1 MHIAHLAR
9 AENELFASALED
21 ELRLVFREHVRGAV
35 VLLRQLLLPLHHLAG
50 EANDHVVLIG
60 LSVNR
65 DGAECGP
72 FDLHGLILVPGLRT
86 RLLTPMSSLRCHRC
100 RLKALGSR
108 RSQTPDGSTS
118 FRPQTQLYSMRR
130 REWSRPAKSMIPCSW
145 ADVPKAKVLLDD
157 RCTGGPAATDGVL
170 WRRPGAPAIGAAH
183 TVLVGKSRPVVCRR
197 RVGALGW
204 PSFFEAQEYRAI
216 AAVRPP
222 SLNCS
227 ETTAP
232 RSCAPR
238 ATQRR
243 QRQARLAK
251 PRTRRNR
258 FLLRPM
264 LCSAIAG
271 CPTQDAAAAVK
282 SPVSAR
288 KRTCGGGHS
297 V

>member
-9 AENELFASALED
+9 AENELLAPALED
-21 ELRLVFREHVRGAV
+21 KLRFVFREHVRGAV

-130 REWSRPAKSMIPCSW
+130 REGSRPAKSMIPMFMGRCSQGQGAFGRSVHRRASRNGW
-145 ADVPKAKVLLDD
+145 RPL
-157 RCTGGPAATDGVL
+157 GAT
-170 WRRPGAPAIGAAH
+170 
-183 TVLVGKSRPVVCRR
+183 
-197 RVGALGW
+197 
-204 PSFFEAQEYRAI
+204 
-216 AAVRPP
+216 
-222 SLNCS
+222 
-227 ETTAP
+227 
-232 RSCAPR
+232 
-238 ATQRR
+238 
-243 QRQARLAK
+243 
-251 PRTRRNR
+251 
-258 FLLRPM
+258 
-264 LCSAIAG
+264 
-271 CPTQDAAAAVK
+271 
-282 SPVSAR
+282 
-288 KRTCGGGHS
+288 
-297 V
+297 